1 MTAEN
6 RPKKS
11 LFVRGIA
18 TALNSCGNAV
28 IVSYDAGAKVV
39 GSLVGLV
46 KRIPGLPI
54 KMDFFSRESSGVR
67 SKESESLYR
76 KIKAYEGEIKAVYYE
91 IGKAS
96 AQLDGDISEAEALRE
111 SEAVTKMLAQ
121 VKDYE
126 KNIAA
131 LKERIVSLEEAQK
144 AEEIQAKEQDKDRY
158 RRATLMAGRARKGKE
173 RVHRNQVITDVN
185 MCIKEALIHGNFES
199 ASDRTIFDKV
209 ATDLLDK
216 DIEIR
221 MLAAAE
227 LGKMGN
233 KAAVPVLHAAIV
245 QGEGPLVTEIINSL
259 IALGDPQSVPVL
271 FDCSQS
277 ANGRVRVCALRGLYK
292 LAPEDE
298 KIRPIFHEGLG
309 DQHPEVRKTAATML
323 GWLDDAN
330 AVPALVQ
337 CLTDD
342 DVRVRKA
349 VIAAL
354 ANIRDKACIGSL
366 IRQLRDEDLEI
377 RQRVLDA
384 IKVISGEQVEFNVSS
399 GGETLDAD
407 IERLKKWWQ
416 EIRTGKESEESAP
429 VQEVCEPAVEMP
441 GISGI
446 DAAVAQAEAE
456 MAEAE
461 RLVAEK
467 AGTVSAGRE
476 NTADS
481 EIEATEYTAGETP
494 EADILA
500 LEPEEIVPAIE
511 DDITTVQMPADA
523 MSAIKSGDAV
533 TATEEKIEF
542 HTPADAISALE
553 SGEAVTAAGEQTV
566 SEADEIPQ
574 ADEENTA
581 DIDAEGNTNDSSK
594 FKRKGRNQK
603 YQR

>member
-39 GSLVGLV
+39 GSLFGLV
-46 KRIPGLPI
+46 KKIPGLPT
-54 KMDFFSRESSGVR
+54 KMDLF
-67 SKESESLYR
+67 SKESGGSSSKETDTLYR

-111 SEAVTKMLAQ
+111 SEAVKQMLAQ

-126 KNIAA
+126 KNISA
-131 LKERIVSLEEAQK
+131 LKERIVALEEAQK
-144 AEEIQAKEQDKDRY
+144 AEEIRAKEQDKERY

-173 RVHRNQVITDVN
+173 SGHRKQVASDVN
-185 MCIKEALIHGNFES
+185 TCIKEALIHGNFES

-245 QGEGPLVTEIINSL
+245 QGDGPLVTEIINSL
-259 IALGDPQSVPVL
+259 IALGDPQSVPIL
-271 FDCSQS
+271 FDCTQS

-298 KIRPIFHEGLG
+298 KIRTIFHEGLG

-384 IKVISGEQVEFNVSS
+384 IKVISGEQVDFNVSS
-399 GGETLDAD
+399 VGDTLDAD

-416 EIRTGKESEESAP
+416 EIRTGREIEESTP
-429 VQEVCEPAVEMP
+429 TQDTCEPVVAMP

-456 MAEAE
+456 MAEAQRVATE
-461 RLVAEK
+461 KAMAISAVTETAESEMVVAEY
-467 AGTVSAGRE
+467 TVE
-476 NTADS
+476 
-481 EIEATEYTAGETP
+481 ETP
-494 EADILA
+494 EADIRA
-500 LEPEEIVPAIE
+500 LEPEV
-511 DDITTVQMPADA
+511 
-523 MSAIKSGDAV
+523 GV
-533 TATEEKIEF
+533 TAVAEDTVVEMLS
-542 HTPADAISALE
+542 ADAIPAME
-553 SGEAVTAAGEQTV
+553 SVESEIATEATTEFG
-566 SEADEIPQ
+566 ADEVPQ
-574 ADEENTA
+574 ADEENTTE
-581 DIDAEGNTNDSSK
+581 DDAEGNADESSK
-594 FKRKGRNQK
+594 FKKKGRHQKNQ
-603 YQR
+603 R